1 MLRRKHNRFVCRLLA
16 VAVAATSIFA
26 TSPVTQAK
34 TVEVATEAS
43 QVAAEEQI
51 ILHVKGTGLT
61 IHYWKGSTGTTWPG
75 EAMEAD
81 PVMGNGWS
89 YCAFD
94 AGVDGFLIVQGGNKL
109 TPDDVTGKAAG
120 EYWFVDGKFYDSD
133 PEGPATPTPEPT
145 PGPLNIKNVSPAD
158 GTALK
163 AGETQTITVGASS
176 TINDGVVYYK
186 YEVKCGGEYVGDHYY
201 SKNNTYSFTPEDGKE
216 YTVKI
221 SVQAHDEANTT
232 VTKELKYKGSDEG
245 IIATTSPEQSD
256 APETEVPQTTAPVV
270 SDEPENTS
278 NPVETDT
285 PATPDQPGNTNN
297 PAETDTPA
305 TPDQPINS
313 NQPVNSKQP
322 DKTDKPSETI
332 KPSDAPAPTNPV
344 KTTKP
349 SDAPAPTSGTNINQ
363 TPAPDKP
370 NQTPAPTQTPGNSGF
385 DPYFDL
391 TVKGS
396 SSKKSPQ
403 KAGTSIKLTATASNG
418 TGTYKYMFFYKTKVN
433 SNNETVIRKYGTSNS
448 CTWKPTKAGTY
459 YVYVRVIDA
468 LNRDSEAQ
476 IGKYVI
482 KGLSATVKL
491 SKKSPQ
497 KRNKKITI
505 TATPKN
511 ASGKVKYRFVV
522 KLKKKTVKDSKYK
535 TTSKYNW
542 KPTKKGTYTLYV
554 YVKDSYK
561 TVTKK
566 TTFKIK

>member
-1 MLRRKHNRFVCRLLA
+1 MLNRKHKRFVCRLLA

-34 TVEVATEAS
+34 TIEVTTEAS
-43 QVAAEEQI
+43 QVTAEEQI
-51 ILHVKGTGLT
+51 VLHAKGTGLN
-61 IHYWKGSTGTTWPG
+61 IYAWKDGVEPFGAWPG
-75 EAMEAD
+75 QAMEAD
-81 PVMGNGWS
+81 SVMGNGWVT
-89 YCAFD
+89 ATFD
-94 AGVDGFLIVQGGNKL
+94 AGLNFIINGGGSQSADLSKS
-109 TPDDVTGKAAG
+109 AG
-120 EYWFVDGKFYDSD
+120 EYWYVDGKLSDSN

-145 PGPLNIKNVSPAD
+145 PGPLKIKNVSPED
-158 GTALK
+158 GTNLK
-163 AGETQTITVGASS
+163 AGESQVITVGASS

-221 SVQAHDEANTT
+221 SVQAHDEENTT
-232 VTKELKYKGSDEG
+232 VTRELKYKGSTDG
-245 IIATTSPEQSD
+245 IVVTAGPGGEETPTPGTDSPETSV
-256 APETEVPQTTAPVV
+256 PETNP
-270 SDEPENTS
+270 PESATPPTSEQPDNPIDPTKTDDPSTPDQPDNTQQPNKTNTPS
-278 NPVETDT
+278 GTNGPSGTDT
-285 PATPDQPGNTNN
+285 PASTDPTSPSQPT
-297 PAETDTPA
+297 
-305 TPDQPINS
+305 
-313 NQPVNSKQP
+313 NQPASTSDVNAN
-322 DKTDKPSETI
+322 KTTAPSQTNGPSETK
-332 KPSDAPAPTNPV
+332 KPD
-344 KTTKP
+344 
-349 SDAPAPTSGTNINQ
+349 D
-363 TPAPDKP
+363 
-370 NQTPAPTQTPGNSGF
+370 SGF

-396 SSKKSPQ
+396 SAKKSPQ
-403 KAGTSIKLTATASNG
+403 KAGASIKFTATASNG
-418 TGTYKYMFFYKTKVN
+418 TGTYKYMFFYKTKV
-433 SNNETVIRKYGTSNS
+433 SSSNETVIRKYSTSNT

-459 YVYVRVIDA
+459 YVYVRVIDS

-482 KGLSATVKL
+482 KGLSATIKL

-497 KRNKKITI
+497 KSNKKITI

-511 ASGKVKYRFVV
+511 ASGKVKCRFVV

-535 TTSKYNW
+535 ASRKYNW